1 MSSCSSSKSN
11 NNNDNINNNKSNC
24 LNSFNE
30 YYYSQFLILSNEAKY
45 KNNKNFFLIYRK
57 ICSSIQKYPFP
68 ILTSSQAKNLEGV
81 GDNISLKFEKM
92 IENYKEKI
100 ILEEIDYKNIIFN
113 INFNLNGNKKYKSKK
128 NLYNSKK
135 EKNNKNK
142 ENIQLRKKN
151 LINIKIFSKIWNLII
166 SCYFLYVQNN
176 NNLNINIDEILA
188 ISILLKEKLN
198 LFELEICVDE
208 NEEKNL
214 LNEIKNLALIDEIKT
229 KKIKINEYL
238 INFSKLELKKLGIKL
253 IKNEND
259 EINFDNSNLN
269 KNIFNNN
276 NNNNQIESEISK
288 KYKSFLNN
296 NNNEDSSNI
305 LLIIDQREIG
315 PNKENFKNEI
325 LNISPEIKIEERLLS
340 LSDFL
345 WIYKDPKTKIEY
357 VIDFLIERKTIN
369 DLMKSIIDGRYS
381 EQKYRMKKSNF
392 KNLYYLFEGNLNEN
406 NNNNLFYNNINKN
419 SIISAIYNTINI
431 HNINIIKCNSTF
443 DTIMNIINIDK
454 NIKKNFS
461 FVYDENKNKI
471 TYDEF
476 IILNNKNKNNT
487 IEKIFMR
494 QLRTFYNCGKN
505 NVNIII
511 KCFKTPKKLFLLLK
525 ELKEKN
531 VDKNKIINIFNVIN
545 YLYENKK
552 EINCD
557 NIIEIINNENDKNI
571 KKGIKSVKKIRKE
584 VVENLLK
591 FYGFLDYIENDN
603 NNNENNNNNNNN
615 EIIEENI

>member
-1 MSSCSSSKSN
+1 MSSKTNKNNISN
-11 NNNDNINNNKSNC
+11 KQNC
-24 LNSFNE
+24 LNCFNE
-30 YYYSQFLILSNEAKY
+30 FYYEQFLTLSNEAKY

-81 GDNISLKFEKM
+81 GENISLKFEKM

-100 ILEEIDYKNIIFN
+100 ISEEIDYKNIIFN
-113 INFNLNGNKKYKSKK
+113 LNFNLNANKKYKSKK
-128 NLYNSKK
+128 NLFNSKK
-135 EKNNKNK
+135 EKNNLNK
-142 ENIQLRKKN
+142 ENIQKRKKN
-151 LINIKIFSKIWNLII
+151 LINIKTFSKIWNLII

-188 ISILLKEKLN
+188 ISILLKEN
-198 LFELEICVDE
+198 LKSFELEICIDE

-214 LNEIKNLALIDEIKT
+214 LNEIKNLSLIDEIKA
-229 KKIKINEYL
+229 KKIKINDYL
-238 INFSKLELKKLGIKL
+238 INFSELELKKLGLKI
-253 IKNEND
+253 IKNEKND
-259 EINFDNSNLN
+259 EINIDNSNLN
-269 KNIFNNN
+269 TNIFNNN
-276 NNNNQIESEISK
+276 NNNNNKIESEISK
-288 KYKSFLNN
+288 KYKSFLTNI
-296 NNNEDSSNI
+296 NNENSSNI
-305 LLIIDQREIG
+305 TLIIDQREIG
-315 PNKENFKNEI
+315 SNKENFKNEI
-325 LNISPEIKIEERLLS
+325 LNIDPNIKIEERLLS

-345 WIYKDPKTKIEY
+345 WVYKDPETKIEY
-357 VIDFLIERKTIN
+357 IIDFLIERKTLN

-381 EQKYRMKKSNF
+381 EQKYRMKKSYF
-392 KNLYYLFEGNLNEN
+392 KNLYYLFEGNLNEIN
-406 NNNNLFYNNINKN
+406 NSFYNNINKN

-431 HNINIIKCNSTF
+431 HDINIIKCNSTF

-461 FVYDENKNKI
+461 FVFDENKNKI
-471 TYDEF
+471 SYDDF
-476 IILNNKNKNNT
+476 IVFNNKNKNNT

-505 NVNIII
+505 YVNIII

-531 VDKNKIINIFNVIN
+531 VDKNKIVNIFNVIN

-552 EINCD
+552 EINCE
-557 NIIEIINNENDKNI
+557 NIIEIINNENDKNV

-591 FYGFLDYIENDN
+591 FYGFLDYFE
-603 NNNENNNNNNNN
+603 N
-615 EIIEENI
+615 EIIEEEN

>member
-1 MSSCSSSKSN
+1 MSSKTNKNNISN
-11 NNNDNINNNKSNC
+11 KQNC
-24 LNSFNE
+24 LNCFNE
-30 YYYSQFLILSNEAKY
+30 FYYEQFLTLSNEAKY

-81 GDNISLKFEKM
+81 GENISLKFEKM

-100 ILEEIDYKNIIFN
+100 ISEEIDYKNIIFN
-113 INFNLNGNKKYKSKK
+113 LNFNLNANKKYKSKK
-128 NLYNSKK
+128 NLFNSKK
-135 EKNNKNK
+135 EKNNLNK

-188 ISILLKEKLN
+188 ISILLKEN
-198 LFELEICVDE
+198 LKSFELEICIDE

-214 LNEIKNLALIDEIKT
+214 LNEIKNLSLIDEIKA
-229 KKIKINEYL
+229 KKIKINDYL
-238 INFSKLELKKLGIKL
+238 INFSELELKKLGLKI
-253 IKNEND
+253 IKNEKND
-259 EINFDNSNLN
+259 EINIDNSNLN
-269 KNIFNNN
+269 TNIFNNN
-276 NNNNQIESEISK
+276 NNNNNKIESEISK
-288 KYKSFLNN
+288 KYKSFLTNI
-296 NNNEDSSNI
+296 NNENSSNI
-305 LLIIDQREIG
+305 TLIIDQREIG
-315 PNKENFKNEI
+315 SNKENFKNEI
-325 LNISPEIKIEERLLS
+325 LNIDPNIKIEERLLS

-345 WIYKDPKTKIEY
+345 WVYKDPETKIEY
-357 VIDFLIERKTIN
+357 IIDFLIERKTLN

-381 EQKYRMKKSNF
+381 EQKYRMKKSCF
-392 KNLYYLFEGNLNEN
+392 KNLYYLFEGNLNEIN
-406 NNNNLFYNNINKN
+406 NSFYNNINKN

-431 HNINIIKCNSTF
+431 HDINIIKCNSTF

-461 FVYDENKNKI
+461 FVFDENKNKI
-471 TYDEF
+471 SFDDF
-476 IILNNKNKNNT
+476 IVFNNKNKNNT

-505 NVNIII
+505 YVNIII

-531 VDKNKIINIFNVIN
+531 VDKNKIVNIFNVIN

-552 EINCD
+552 EINCE

-591 FYGFLDYIENDN
+591 FYGFLDYFE
-603 NNNENNNNNNNN
+603 N
-615 EIIEENI
+615 EIIEEEN